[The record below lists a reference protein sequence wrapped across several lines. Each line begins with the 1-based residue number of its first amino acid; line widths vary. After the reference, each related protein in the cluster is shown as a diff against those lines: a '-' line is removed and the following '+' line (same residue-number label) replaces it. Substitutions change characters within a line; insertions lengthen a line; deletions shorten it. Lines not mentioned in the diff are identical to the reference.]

1 MEKTYIMTIRDLS
14 NEARELN
21 AQAIKI
27 KAFEE
32 EVEKKVQVMAESHVS
47 AIASYLNHQLD
58 EIARFTTR
66 FSAGICE
73 NDERIIIKIEKRNEN
88 IVYLISI
95 KPRYYL
101 NFMDFVI
108 NSSNSKYFEIPLTG
122 ISKKAFAYAE
132 ALIRNWTKL
141 KKELS
146 HKIKV
151 EIDYIQKN
159 NEEKQHQLQEK
170 LALYENFE
178 L

>member
-47 AIASYLNHQLD
+47 AIASYLNHQLN
-58 EIARFTTR
+58 EIAKFTTR

-73 NDERIIIKIEKRNEN
+73 NDERIIVKIEKRGND
-88 IVYLISI
+88 IVYLVSI
-95 KPRYYL
+95 KPLYHN
-101 NFMDFVI
+101 NFTNFI
-108 NSSNSKYFEIPLTG
+108 ISSNSKYYDALLSDIN
-122 ISKKAFAYAE
+122 KKSPVCME
-132 ALIRNWTKL
+132 TLIKNWSKL
-141 KKELS
+141 KKQLFYN
-146 HKIKV
+146 IKTRIE
-151 EIDYIQKN
+151 EIQRA
-159 NEEKQHQLQEK
+159 NEIEQAQLKEK